1 MACLA
6 SIRLGQAVIAIVL
19 EDRDVLKLEPLVQH
33 FERMDDGGTVGA
45 VLAEPRAAAALG
57 LEEGLAAPEG
67 GGVEPL
73 GLAASGRGNRIVD
86 QHEHDP
92 EQEGDDHRRQH
103 ELPHRDSGGAQHDE
117 FGGTAQ
123 HQEDADRSDQ
133 HGEGKDEL
141 GEGRQAQQR
150 HPCEQEARNVT
161 RIVARAA

>member
-1 MACLA
+1 MFGLDP
-6 SIRLGQAVIAIVL
+6 LGQAVIVIVL
-19 EDRDVLKLEPLVQH
+19 EDRDALELEPLVEH

-57 LEEGLAAPEG
+57 LEQRLAAPEG

-73 GLAASGRGNRIVD
+73 GLAASGRGNRIID

-92 EQEGDDHRRQH
+92 EQEGDDHRRQR
-103 ELPHRDSGGAQHDE
+103 ELPHRDSGGAQYDE
-117 FGGTAQ
+117 FRRTAQ

-133 HGEGKDEL
+133 HGEGKDKL

-150 HPCEQEARNVT
+150 HPGEEKAGNVT